1 MERFGSAF
9 RGCEMSNERWQALM
23 NDQDLELTGE
33 ELKEG
38 WHFCPDWDGLL
49 IGPGMMEVDYCLC

>member
-1 MERFGSAF
+1 MTYDRYCELEFFGGVISP
-9 RGCEMSNERWQALM
+9 
-23 NDQDLELTGE
+23 E

-49 IGPGMMEVDYCLC
+49 VGPKMPEMECCTCDLHKEDE